1 MIITNNNKFLEID
14 QLLGNQKIL
23 GLFSN
28 QKAYH

>member
-14 QLLGNQKIL
+14 QLLGNQNIF